1 MQQQRHTFS
10 QPHTRAHNHHGVVVF
25 ELCSQGWTWNHAHC
39 PPNHTT
45 APPASAVKNTH
56 SLIFTRPTAPLHWK
70 ASGRD
75 LYGYGHPSTTSVYFA
90 CCCSVRPP
98 CTVCVSVCSVFTCM
112 CALRKCMC
120 VCLQGP
126 PTRVLIGLA
135 AWSWVPDAGQG
146 PSRLAAEGTSSQF
159 HKVDAVRLIKQPHV
173 PPWLVFAR

>member
-1 MQQQRHTFS
+1 MTPRFEPPAKGLTAAALQPMQQQRHTFS

-25 ELCSQGWTWNHAHC
+25 ELCSQGWTWNDAHC

-75 LYGYGHPSTTSVYFA
+75 LYGYGHPSTTSVYFP

-98 CTVCVSVCSVFTCM
+98 CMVCVSVCSVFTCM

-120 VCLQGP
+120 VC
-126 PTRVLIGLA
+126 
-135 AWSWVPDAGQG
+135 
-146 PSRLAAEGTSSQF
+146 
-159 HKVDAVRLIKQPHV
+159 
-173 PPWLVFAR
+173 VFARTSHSGVNWAGCMKLGSGRRPRSLSSGSRRNLQPVS